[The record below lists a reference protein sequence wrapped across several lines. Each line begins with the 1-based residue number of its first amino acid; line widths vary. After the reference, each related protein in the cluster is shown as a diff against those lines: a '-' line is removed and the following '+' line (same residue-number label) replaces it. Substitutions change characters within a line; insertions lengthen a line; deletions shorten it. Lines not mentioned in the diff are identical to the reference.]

1 MTEQGAMVGT
11 FFGKKMGMSRLFL
24 EEGQSIPVTIVKVA
38 PCVVVQKKT
47 SEKDGYEAIQVGFEP
62 QKESRLNKPI
72 RGHLKKAGERYFR
85 HLREIHVESAD
96 AFELGQE
103 IRSDI
108 FSIGDQV
115 AVTGRSKGRG
125 FTGVIKRWGFG
136 GGRATHGSRSHR
148 VPGSIGASSDPSRIW
163 KGKKL
168 PGRMGDKKT
177 TVRNL
182 IIVDVRPDMDVI
194 ALRGAVPG
202 SRNSVLQIKR
212 L

>member
-1 MTEQGAMVGT
+1 MVGT
-11 FFGKKMGMSRLFL
+11 LFGKKLGMSRYFL
-24 EEGQSIPVTIVKVA
+24 DEGKSIPVTIVKVG

-47 SEKDGYEAIQVGFEP
+47 TEKDGYEAIQVGFEP
-62 QKESRLNKPI
+62 QKESRVNKPL
-72 RGHLKKAGERYFR
+72 RGHLKKAGEACFK
-85 HLREIHVESAD
+85 HLREIHVERAD

-108 FSIGDQV
+108 FSAGEAV

-125 FTGVIKRWGFG
+125 FAGVIKRWGFG

-148 VPGSIGASSDPSRIW
+148 VPGSIGASSDPSRVF

-168 PGRMGDKKT
+168 PGRMGDRKT

-182 IIVDVRPDMDVI
+182 LVVDVRPDMDVI

-202 SRNSVLQIKR
+202 TKNSIVQITRSEK
-212 L
+212 

>member
-11 FFGKKMGMSRLFL
+11 LFGTKLGMSRFFL
-24 EEGQSIPVTIVKVA
+24 DEGKSIPVTIVKVT

-47 SEKDGYEAIQVGFEP
+47 SEKDGYEAIQVGFGP
-62 QKESRLNKPI
+62 QKESRLTKPL
-72 RGHLKKAGERYFR
+72 RGHLKNSGERYFR
-85 HLREIHVESAD
+85 HLREIQVESAD

-125 FTGVIKRWGFG
+125 FAGVIKRWGFG

-148 VPGSIGASSDPSRIW
+148 VPGSIGSSSDPSHVW

-168 PGRMGDKKT
+168 PGRMGDRKT

-182 IIVDVRPDMDVI
+182 VIVDVRPDMDVI

-202 SRNSVLQIKR
+202 SKNSVIQIR
-212 L
+212 RI

>member
-11 FFGKKMGMSRLFL
+11 LFGTKLGMSRFFL
-24 EEGQSIPVTIVKVA
+24 DEGKSIPVTIVKVT

-47 SEKDGYEAIQVGFEP
+47 SEKDGYEAIQVGFGP
-62 QKESRLNKPI
+62 QKESRLTKPL

-85 HLREIHVESAD
+85 HLREIQVESAD

-125 FTGVIKRWGFG
+125 FAGVIKRWGFG

-148 VPGSIGASSDPSRIW
+148 VPGSIGSSSDPSHVW

-168 PGRMGDKKT
+168 PGRMGDRKT

-182 IIVDVRPDMDVI
+182 VIVDVRPDMDVI

-202 SRNSVLQIKR
+202 SKNSVIQIR
-212 L
+212 RI